1 MMMCQK
7 MKGILEEI
15 DRISGLVK
23 EDLQLADALETIAQS
38 KRDEAIRVLASTLRM
53 YIENLPTFLS
63 DLRDLVEG
71 TTTEG
76 CGNGDIH

>member
-38 KRDEAIRVLASTLRM
+38 KGEEAIRVLASTLRM

-76 CGNGDIH
+76 CAI

>member
-7 MKGILEEI
+7 MQGILEEI
-15 DRISGLVK
+15 DSISGLVR
-23 EDLQLADALETIAQS
+23 EDLQLAAALETLA
-38 KRDEAIRVLASTLRM
+38 RPDVDEAIRVLASTLRM

-63 DLRDLVEG
+63 DLRDLVES

>member
-1 MMMCQK
+1 MRMCEK
-7 MKGILEEI
+7 MQGILEEI
-15 DRISGLVK
+15 DSISGLVR
-23 EDLQLADALETIAQS
+23 EDLQLAAALETLA
-38 KRDEAIRVLASTLRM
+38 RPDVDEAIRVLASTLRM

>member
-1 MMMCQK
+1 MRMYEK
-7 MKGILEEI
+7 MNGILEEI
-15 DRISGLVK
+15 DSISGLVR
-23 EDLQLADALETIAQS
+23 EDLQLAAALETLAQS
-38 KRDEAIRVLASTLRM
+38 VGDEAIRVLASTLKT

-76 CGNGDIH
+76 CDNGDIH

>member
-1 MMMCQK
+1 MRMCEK
-7 MKGILEEI
+7 MNGILEEI

-38 KRDEAIRVLASTLRM
+38 KRDEAIRVLASTLM
-53 YIENLPTFLS
+53 EYICNLPWCLS
-63 DLRDLVEG
+63 ELRDLVEG

-76 CGNGDIH
+76 CAI

>member
-23 EDLQLADALETIAQS
+23 EDLQVADALETIAQS
-38 KRDEAIRVLASTLRM
+38 KGEEAIRVLASTLKM
-53 YIENLPTFLS
+53 YIDNLPWCLS
-63 DLRDLVEG
+63 ELKDLVEC

-76 CGNGDIH
+76 CAI

>member
-1 MMMCQK
+1 MMSCEQK
-7 MKGILEEI
+7 NGILEEI

-38 KRDEAIRVLASTLRM
+38 KRDEAIRVLASTLM
-53 YIENLPTFLS
+53 EYISNLPWCLS
-63 DLRDLVEG
+63 ELRDLVEG

-76 CGNGDIH
+76 CAI

>member
-1 MMMCQK
+1 MRMCEK
-7 MKGILEEI
+7 MQGILEEI
-15 DRISGLVK
+15 DSISGLVR
-23 EDLQLADALETIAQS
+23 EDLQLAAALETLAQS
-38 KRDEAIRVLASTLRM
+38 VGDEAIRVLASTLKT

>member
-7 MKGILEEI
+7 MNGILEEI
-15 DRISGLVK
+15 DSISGLVR
-23 EDLQLADALETIAQS
+23 EDLQLAAALETLA
-38 KRDEAIRVLASTLRM
+38 RPDVDEAIRVLASTLRM

-76 CGNGDIH
+76 CAI

>member
-23 EDLQLADALETIAQS
+23 EDLQLADALETIARS
-38 KRDEAIRVLASTLRM
+38 KGEEAIRVLASTLKM
-53 YIENLPTFLS
+53 YIDNLPWCLS
-63 DLRDLVEG
+63 ELKDLVEC

-76 CGNGDIH
+76 CAI

>member
-23 EDLQLADALETIAQS
+23 EDLQVADALETIARS
-38 KRDEAIRVLASTLRM
+38 KGEEAIRVLASTLKM
-53 YIENLPTFLS
+53 YIDNLPWCLS
-63 DLRDLVEG
+63 ELKDLVEC

-76 CGNGDIH
+76 CAI

>member
-15 DRISGLVK
+15 DSISGLVR

-38 KRDEAIRVLASTLRM
+38 KRDEAIRVLASTLM
-53 YIENLPTFLS
+53 EYISNLPWCLS
-63 DLRDLVEG
+63 ELRDLVEG

-76 CGNGDIH
+76 CAI

>member
-7 MKGILEEI
+7 MNGILEEI

-23 EDLQLADALETIAQS
+23 EDLQLADALETIARS
-38 KRDEAIRVLASTLRM
+38 KGEEAIRVLASTLKM
-53 YIENLPTFLS
+53 YIDNLPWCLS
-63 DLRDLVEG
+63 ELKDLVEC

-76 CGNGDIH
+76 CAI

>member
-1 MMMCQK
+1 MRMCEK
-7 MKGILEEI
+7 MQGILEEI
-15 DRISGLVK
+15 DSISGLVR
-23 EDLQLADALETIAQS
+23 EDLQLAAALETLV
-38 KRDEAIRVLASTLRM
+38 RPDVDEAIRVLASTLRM

-63 DLRDLVEG
+63 DLRDLVES

>member
-23 EDLQLADALETIAQS
+23 EDLQLADALETIARS
-38 KRDEAIRVLASTLRM
+38 KGEEAIRVLASTLM
-53 YIENLPTFLS
+53 EYISNLPWFLS
-63 DLRDLVEG
+63 ELRDLVEG

-76 CGNGDIH
+76 CAI

>member
-1 MMMCQK
+1 MRMCEK
-7 MKGILEEI
+7 MQGILEEI
-15 DRISGLVK
+15 DSISGLVR
-23 EDLQLADALETIAQS
+23 EDLQVADALETIARS
-38 KRDEAIRVLASTLRM
+38 KGEEAIRVLASTLRM

-76 CGNGDIH
+76 CAI

>member
-38 KRDEAIRVLASTLRM
+38 KRDEAIRVLASTLKM
-53 YIENLPTFLS
+53 YIDNLPWCLS
-63 DLRDLVEG
+63 ELKDLVEC

-76 CGNGDIH
+76 CAI